1 MRLRDSQRAKVY
13 RWEQSVIR
21 PNDKVRLTREECREL
36 VERVFS
42 DYNFYGLEPELR
54 FRGTSRTRATGC
66 RAYINLPPWAMITSV
81 VLHEVA
87 HALGDR
93 RLVSAHAWHGPEF
106 VRLYCELLSRYSEFG
121 HAASGLRAE
130 RINVQTK
137 VWYEEVYYQ

>member
-1 MRLRDSQRAKVY
+1 VY

-21 PNDKVRLTREECREL
+21 PEDKVYLSREECRAL

-42 DYNFYGLEPELR
+42 DYNYYGFEPDVI
-54 FRGTSRTRATGC
+54 FRGTSRTRATGS
-66 RAYINLPPWAMITSV
+66 RNRISLPPWAMRVSV